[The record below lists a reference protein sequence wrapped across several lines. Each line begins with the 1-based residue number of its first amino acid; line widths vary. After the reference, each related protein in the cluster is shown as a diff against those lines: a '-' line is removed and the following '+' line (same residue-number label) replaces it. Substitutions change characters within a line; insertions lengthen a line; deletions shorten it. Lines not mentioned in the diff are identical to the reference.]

1 MQNNSNKI
9 NEKKEYINIPIPVF
23 KVLDEDYYFQEE
35 PERKENN
42 NKYIDNNKDEYQKFK
57 DLELNSDTIN
67 NVKIK
72 FLNFLIFLKFFY
84 LNF

>member
-1 MQNNSNKI
+1 VQNNSNKI

-67 NVKIK
+67 NVKII
-72 FLNFLIFLKFFY
+72 FLNFLIS
-84 LNF
+84 